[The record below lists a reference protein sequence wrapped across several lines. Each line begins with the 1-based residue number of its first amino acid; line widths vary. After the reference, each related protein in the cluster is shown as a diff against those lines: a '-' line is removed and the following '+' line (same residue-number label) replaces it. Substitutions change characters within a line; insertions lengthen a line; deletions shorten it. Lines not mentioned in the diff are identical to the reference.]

1 MGYYSTINAF
11 DFQSKLTPEELKEAQ
26 ADFGNSPDE
35 KTRSYFADGVYSFEK
50 VSEDQGL
57 YEYELS
63 MSDYFTKNYAYR
75 ELAEFISTVIAPGTH
90 TVIELVG
97 EEGER
102 WGYLVFPGE
111 VHKIE
116 YVEKVDGIDMAEFI
130 RFREGEK
137 GGMVKNES
145 HG

>member
-11 DFQSKLTPEELKEAQ
+11 DFQSELTPKELQDAQ
-26 ADFGNSPDE
+26 ADFGKKLDE
-35 KTRSYFADGVYSFEK
+35 RTRPYFADGFYSFEK

-57 YEYELS
+57 YEYELF
-63 MSDYFTKNYAYR
+63 MSDYFAKNYAYQ

-102 WGYLVFPGE
+102 WGYLVLPGE

-130 RFREGEK
+130 RLREGEK
-137 GGMVKNES
+137 GGR
-145 HG
+145 